1 MKSYKGFQMW
11 SIVNIAIPYS
21 KSLKQFRSTIL
32 DFICDA
38 LRHFVPFV
46 QFQKRETHPWNSIA
60 CSSTAPWSF
69 FKLFKLYKWYQIAQ
83 GITYFTGNADGNDH
97 GFIEYREI

>member
-11 SIVNIAIPYS
+11 SIVNIAIPYL
-21 KSLKQFRSTIL
+21 KSLKQFLSTIL